1 MSNLLSQSEIIALLD
16 SLNIPTWVPVL
27 FVADP
32 NSDNALEVSITDY
45 AVTDPLIV
53 RREHWIVAGDQY
65 LFIER
70 DENGDWTQ
78 PELGEWEM
86 QNTVD
91 GSNMV
96 EPTKIA
102 SFEDLRDIII
112 WRIKDG
118 QRDEIHPVILAAL
131 GL

>member
-1 MSNLLSQSEIIALLD
+1 MSNPLSQSEIIALLD
-16 SLNIPTWVPVL
+16 LLNLDHWKAFL
-27 FVADP
+27 FVNDP
-32 NSDNALEVSITDY
+32 DSDTLLECDIDHDI
-45 AVTDPLIV
+45 TDPLIT
-53 RREHWIVAGDQY
+53 RREQWIVAGDQY

-102 SFEDLRDIII
+102 SFEDLRDIIV
-112 WRIKDG
+112 WRINDG

>member
-27 FVADP
+27 FIDDP
-32 NSDNALEVSITDY
+32 NGDTLLEVSITDY
-45 AVTDPLIV
+45 PVTSPLV
-53 RREHWIVAGDQY
+53 TRREHWIVAGDQY
-65 LFIER
+65 LFVER

-91 GSNMV
+91 EANMV
-96 EPTKIA
+96 EPTTIS
-102 SFEDLRDIII
+102 SFEDLRDIIV
-112 WRIKDG
+112 WRINDG